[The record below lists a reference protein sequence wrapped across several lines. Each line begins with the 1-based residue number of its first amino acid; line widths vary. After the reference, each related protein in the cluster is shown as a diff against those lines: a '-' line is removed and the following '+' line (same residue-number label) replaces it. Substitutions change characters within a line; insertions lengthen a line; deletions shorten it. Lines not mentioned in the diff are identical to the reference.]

1 VYCKT
6 KKTEKRTMLEKVV
19 TNRWSWLTT
28 VRERLGSVRAS
39 YIWYS
44 LVTYDSWQIELNFT
58 NFRII

>member
-1 VYCKT
+1 
-6 KKTEKRTMLEKVV
+6 MLEKVV

-28 VRERLGSVRAS
+28 AKESVASVRAS

-44 LVTYDSWQIELNFT
+44 LVTYDSWQLELNVT